1 MNYWSKQ
8 YTNNS
13 TTKQLK
19 YRVIMNA
26 GYLFELTYHQT
37 EELANKAG
45 LSLSYLIDG
54 LITFEH
60 EFSKELFPYDDIEN
74 RVSHHEFKDKVA
86 FITQLED
93 IITLSNRKLTDLCK
107 DALISERMIHHMR
120 KGQHLRKEAI
130 IALLVVLEQELE
142 DIQVLLKKAGYILS
156 NSLPNDVV
164 IMWLLKH
171 EVCFLNG
178 ANSLLKINDVLEEM
192 EFPLLMTRP
201 KL

>member
-19 YRVIMNA
+19 YRVILKA

-54 LITFEH
+54 LTISES
-60 EFSKELFPYDDIEN
+60 ELSKELFFYDDIDD
-74 RVSHHEFKDKVA
+74 RISHHGHKDKVA
-86 FITQLED
+86 FTTQLDD
-93 IITLSNRKLTDLCK
+93 IITLSGRKLTDLCK
-107 DALISERMIHHMR
+107 DALISERMVHHMR

-130 IALLVVLEQELE
+130 IALFIVLEQELE
-142 DIQVLLKKAGYILS
+142 NIQVLLKKAGYILS
-156 NSLPNDVV
+156 DALPNDVV
-164 IMWLLKH
+164 IMWLLRH

-178 ANSLLKINDVLEEM
+178 ANRLLKINDVLEEM
-192 EFPLLMTRP
+192 DFPLLMTRP